1 MKKYLTLFALAV
13 CLVGLIVTVREND
26 KFMIFVIATALLQIL
41 ISKGWK

>member
-13 CLVGLIVTVREND
+13 TLVGLIVTIREND

-41 ISKGWK
+41 VSKGWK